1 MHTPS
6 HVKLSVAI
14 CAMSVLFPVQDVSA
28 FLTPAA
34 SGHRNPPL
42 APRSPTSDP
51 TALAVSTEGDPD
63 RCKIRNDVEQQ
74 FNRKDAVRSLNAW
87 TLGATAGATWAALTM
102 GGSRANSP
110 SVPDLAPMAA
120 SSSDGPVEGAVVRK
134 SVPELRFEML
144 KKGLDLTHAFQF
156 EEAEDVYTE
165 LIGLFDSD
173 YTSLSDQEKQLVA
186 KYVVEV
192 HARGV

>member
-1 MHTPS
+1 
-6 HVKLSVAI
+6 
-14 CAMSVLFPVQDVSA
+14 
-28 FLTPAA
+28 
-34 SGHRNPPL
+34 
-42 APRSPTSDP
+42 
-51 TALAVSTEGDPD
+51 
-63 RCKIRNDVEQQ
+63 
-74 FNRKDAVRSLNAW
+74 
-87 TLGATAGATWAALTM
+87 M
-102 GGSRANSP
+102 GGSRASSP

-120 SSSDGPVEGAVVRK
+120 SSSGGPVEGAVVRK

-173 YTSLSDQEKQLVA
+173 YASLSDQEKQLVA

-192 HARGV
+192 HARV